1 MVRTNGDPVPDIGTA
16 PILQQ
21 RQDSPRQA
29 TSPFALPLE
38 PVAAPRSAG
47 IWDFAEVCL
56 QQTVASLQQARA
68 GTPLEISQAVAMTR
82 EEHAR
87 ERPSDLL
94 ENFARVQGHAEEFLS
109 PAILSLGDKVAATL
123 SPYAPYVPFAG
134 KLIAPS
140 AFYESF
146 DQIHKIARVLL
157 SPVVYA
163 EDTDAIGI
171 ASANPVAA
179 AILAEEVRNSV
190 YKRFGIRSF
199 VTIARLDYESWTFL
213 TRKHFEL

>member
-1 MVRTNGDPVPDIGTA
+1 MN
-16 PILQQ
+16 
-21 RQDSPRQA
+21 A
-29 TSPFALPLE
+29 TPTIAFPQE
-38 PVAAPRSAG
+38 PASAPRTAG
-47 IWDFAEVCL
+47 IWDFAEICL
-56 QQTVASLQQARA
+56 QQTVAALQQARA
-68 GTPLEISQAVAMTR
+68 GTPLEISQAVARTR
-82 EEHAR
+82 EEHAK
-87 ERPSDLL
+87 ERPCDLL
-94 ENFARVQGHAEEFLS
+94 ETFARVQGHDEEFLS
-109 PAILSLGDKVAATL
+109 PAVLALGDRLAATVT
-123 SPYAPYVPFAG
+123 PYAPYIPFAG

-157 SPVVYA
+157 APVIYA

-171 ASANPVAA
+171 ASSNPVAA
-179 AILAEEVRNSV
+179 FILAEEVRNSV